1 MTLLRVR
8 DLHVAFASD
17 RGMVGAVQGIS
28 FDLDEGE
35 VLGVVGESGSGKSV
49 AALSIMR
56 MIPQPPGRV
65 SATELTLDG
74 EDLLGLSE
82 ARARASVRFSLSR
95 LNTEAEVY
103 AALQLVPTAVAR
115 LRELAPKAR
124 RASSQLATVLTDTR
138 VCPRR

>member
-17 RGMVGAVQGIS
+17 RGMVRAVQGIS

-65 SATELTLDG
+65 SATELSFNG

-82 ARARASVRFSLSR
+82 TRARGFAVEQAGLSLRLLGVRSIALMHALLSFGYNTAILALVVNLASGL
-95 LNTEAEVY
+95 LNTH
-103 AALQLVPTAVAR
+103 
-115 LRELAPKAR
+115 
-124 RASSQLATVLTDTR
+124 
-138 VCPRR
+138 

>member
-17 RGMVGAVQGIS
+17 RGMVRAVQGIS

-56 MIPQPPGRV
+56 MIPQPRDASRRPNSRWM
-65 SATELTLDG
+65 
-74 EDLLGLSE
+74 
-82 ARARASVRFSLSR
+82 ARICWV
-95 LNTEAEVY
+95 
-103 AALQLVPTAVAR
+103 
-115 LRELAPKAR
+115 
-124 RASSQLATVLTDTR
+124 
-138 VCPRR
+138 